1 MLFIGRG
8 TQNDHEEEREI
19 VASALIGIM
28 HFKQEASVTANL
40 NIWISPLHPSSLLF
54 MGQSP
59 LFANKDKKQYL
70 LLLEKAAIICYEWI
84 QSETLCKSFIVQP
97 RRELYEKGIFHS
109 VTKEKRK

>member
-40 NIWISPLHPSSLLF
+40 NI
-54 MGQSP
+54 
-59 LFANKDKKQYL
+59 
-70 LLLEKAAIICYEWI
+70 
-84 QSETLCKSFIVQP
+84 
-97 RRELYEKGIFHS
+97 
-109 VTKEKRK
+109 